1 MKIGARQEPRPTDW
15 KAVGC
20 GTMELKGKKF
30 GILIAA
36 HPDRHNFRHG
46 LKLAE
51 AALGRGATV
60 YVYCIDEAVRGLED
74 PLLQKLNTAG
84 AKLYA
89 CAYSA
94 QQRQI
99 PISEAATFAG
109 LAIVSDIVGSTN
121 RFVSFN

>member
-1 MKIGARQEPRPTDW
+1 MDI
-15 KAVGC
+15 V
-20 GTMELKGKKF
+20 GKKL

-36 HPDRHNFRHG
+36 HPERPNFRHG
-46 LKLAE
+46 VNLAE

-60 YVYCIDEAVRGLED
+60 YLYCIDEGVRGVEH
-74 PLLQKLNTAG
+74 PSIQKLKADG

-109 LAIVSDIVGSTN
+109 LAIVSDIVGSTD

>member
-1 MKIGARQEPRPTDW
+1 
-15 KAVGC
+15 
-20 GTMELKGKKF
+20 MELKGKKL

-36 HPDRHNFRHG
+36 HPERHNFRHG
-46 LKLAE
+46 LRLAE
-51 AALGRGATV
+51 TALGRGAIV
-60 YVYCIDEAVRGLED
+60 YIYCIDEAVCGVED
-74 PLLQKLNTAG
+74 PLLQKLKTVG

-99 PISEAATFAG
+99 PLSEAATFAG
-109 LAIVSDIVGSTN
+109 LAIVSDIVGSTD